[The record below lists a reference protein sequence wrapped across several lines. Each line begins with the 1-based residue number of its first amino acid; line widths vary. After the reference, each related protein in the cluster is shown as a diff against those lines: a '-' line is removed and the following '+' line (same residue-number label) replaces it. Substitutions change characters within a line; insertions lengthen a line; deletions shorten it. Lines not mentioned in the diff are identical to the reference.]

1 MTKPRIE
8 IEYCQQCNFLLR
20 AGWMA
25 QELLQTFADE
35 IAELAL
41 IPGSG
46 GNFIVRV
53 DGEAIFSR
61 RALGRFPDAKELKLL
76 LRDKIGSRKALG
88 HTERARA
95 NDR

>member
-1 MTKPRIE
+1 MTKSRVE

-25 QELLQTFADE
+25 QELLQTFAEE
-35 IAELAL
+35 IGELAL

-46 GNFIVRV
+46 GHFIVRV
-53 DGEAIFSR
+53 EGEPIFSR

-76 LRDKIGSRKALG
+76 LRDRIGSHKVLG
-88 HTERARA
+88 HAERSPPGS
-95 NDR
+95 